1 MKITILVLKQ
11 REGRTLTL
19 IATLEGKEKRGKVCG
34 AEVLRGEGRGEK
46 EKQQWGAGK
55 KVRGLKYKLNE

>member
-34 AEVLRGEGRGEK
+34 AEVLRREGRGEK
-46 EKQQWGAGK
+46 EKKQWGGG
-55 KVRGLKYKLNE
+55 RR